1 MHKPYDWIV
10 IDPPWPEWLQTHGLT
25 IDYNDASTWDYANW
39 GEWRRGDSGPPVRLP
54 NGERF
59 WYVDRRTIAEFTLKK
74 PGRTGT
80 LKKQGKRHVIRTG
93 YLDVW
98 GTEYEEVA
106 KAALAAFNG
115 GDIAKLLA
123 LEPRYVN
130 IEGC

>member
-1 MHKPYDWIV
+1 MNKAYDWIV
-10 IDPPWPEWLQTHGLT
+10 SDPPWPEWLQTHQIK
-25 IDYNDASTWDYANW
+25 IDYTDASTWDYANW
-39 GEWRRGDSGPPVRLP
+39 GEWRRGDDGPPVRLP

-59 WYVDRRTIAEFTLKK
+59 WYIDRRKIAEFMLEK
-74 PGRTGT
+74 PGRTAA
-80 LKKQGKRHVIRTG
+80 LKKEGKRYIIRTG

-98 GTEYEEVA
+98 GTQYEGVA

-130 IEGC
+130 IEGG